1 MPSGDRPV
9 ARRHIRAFRDPLLR
23 WYRENHRSL
32 PWRRTRDPYRI
43 LLSEVILQQ
52 TRVDQGLPYYERL
65 LARFPDLDS
74 LADAEIEEVLAV
86 WEGLGYYARA
96 RNLQAAARLIRE
108 RHDGQIPGRYEDL
121 LELPGIGPYT
131 AAAVGSISFGEPR
144 AVVDGNV
151 RRVVTRVFAI
161 DADVRGAATRRLIEE
176 IANRL
181 VDREAPGD
189 FNQAV
194 MELGAAICTPKQ
206 PACPDCPLAG
216 VCAARSEGRP
226 EAYPHRRTASARPHR
241 DIGVVVLRD
250 GRGRVLIRR
259 RPPGGLLGGLWEFPG
274 VEVSGSER
282 PDGAASRALRAEL
295 GMDVDITEPIARIN
309 HAFSHFRI
317 TIHAFHGRLPDGLD
331 APPVAEPLRWEDLIE
346 LRQIPF
352 SRAHRRLAEHL
363 E

>member
-1 MPSGDRPV
+1 
-9 ARRHIRAFRDPLLR
+9 
-23 WYRENHRSL
+23 
-32 PWRRTRDPYRI
+32 
-43 LLSEVILQQ
+43 VILQQ

-74 LADAEIEEVLAV
+74 LAEAEIEDVLTV

-108 RHDGQIPGRYEDL
+108 RHDGQIPGRYDEL

-131 AAAVGSISFGEPR
+131 AAAVGSIAFGEPR

-151 RRVVTRVFAI
+151 RRVLTRIFAI
-161 DADVRGAATRRLIEE
+161 DSDVRGAATRRLIDE

-181 VDREAPGD
+181 VDRGAPGD

-194 MELGAAICTPKQ
+194 MEVGAAICTPKQ

-226 EAYPHRRTASARPHR
+226 QAYPHRQPAAARPHR
-241 DIGVVVLRD
+241 DIGVVILED
-250 GRGRVLIRR
+250 DRGRVLIRK

-282 PDGAASRALRAEL
+282 PNRAAARALRSEL
-295 GMDVDITEPIARIN
+295 GMDVEITEPIARIK

-317 TIHAFHGRLPDGLD
+317 TIHAFHGRLPDGPG
-331 APPVAEPLRWEDLIE
+331 APPVPEPLRWENVTK
-346 LRQIPF
+346 LRQLPF
-352 SRAHRRLAEHL
+352 SRAHRRLAERL
-363 E
+363 D